1 LSKTF
6 QIYRSSAGSGKTRT
20 LAKAFI
26 KLALSGEP
34 DSFRF
39 IIAVTFANKAT
50 QEMKERILRYL
61 SDFTSGR
68 KNNLTDELITELKI
82 SSDQLQKRSE
92 KVLSLILHRYSQF
105 SISTIDAFFQRVI
118 RSFTREAGLLGN
130 FRLEVDNEFVLDE
143 VIADLMD
150 ELGPNNP
157 ELTEWVTD
165 FSRDR
170 LLEGENWNITYAL
183 KQFAMEIFKD
193 QFKEVE
199 DAILSSENP
208 QADYKKVLTTLRAVI
223 RKFMDHMRQKAADAM
238 RILAENHIDKDDF
251 NYKDSGT
258 AFKYFSEFAADR
270 YYEYGSRVEGA
281 ALSAGDWPARKSPK
295 FNQLKALAE
304 TKLMPILNE
313 MINYDK
319 KDYVLVRSAREVLK
333 NFYAFGLISDLT
345 RKLRTYRDEN
355 NVMLLSDASKFL
367 NGVINN
373 SDTPF
378 IYEKVGSYYR
388 NYLID
393 EFQDTSGFQWRNFLP
408 LLKEA
413 SDQDNSNLIVGDV
426 KQSIYRW
433 RGGDLELLQNEV
445 VREFGA
451 HRVDTLT
458 LGSNYRSAETIVEFN
473 NKLFAAASRE
483 ISTMVSNTLPMDVF
497 QDAGQKHVRWP
508 GAGFVR
514 FSILERGDEDEDWMA
529 NALTM
534 LPGWFEQL
542 QDKGVRLKDI
552 AILVRKN
559 DEGQRIANFML
570 QFRTSSDAKK
580 NYRYDVVS
588 NESLRLDTSLSV
600 NVLIAAL
607 RLLNNPGD
615 LIARGQLAYELALL
629 PGLDETFQRVREGSL
644 ESLQQIFPADFI
656 DQMAVLKRLALFELT
671 EVLIRIFGLGKQ
683 KEELAYITAFQDQVL
698 EFSAREK
705 ADVTSFLEWW
715 EMYKSDKSRSIK
727 VSDSV
732 DAVNIMTIHSSKG
745 LEFKYVI
752 IPFCSWRL
760 NHEIPP
766 LLWVKTDIAPFSTL
780 GALAV
785 RYNEPLDKT
794 IFANAYQEERTK
806 VHLDNLNL
814 LYVAFTRA
822 EAGLIAFAPESRP
835 GRVST
840 VGDLV
845 QKALLTDPDLVSSL
859 SGSEFVMGDVAA
871 LKDEREKE
879 TRLAV
884 KLDGYHSADW
894 RDKLVIKREGAEFFE
909 DKISD
914 KRARI
919 NRGILLHTIMSRIE
933 YKTDAKQKLEDFFLE
948 SALPLEEIE
957 IITKQVQSILD
968 HPQMGAW
975 FTKDWK
981 IKAEAMVLLPGGL
994 QKRID
999 RIMLSDTK
1007 TVIVDYKTGSRKS
1020 IDKEQVEQYAGVLT
1034 QMGYPNVQA
1043 FLVYLADLK
1052 VEEVIRKSNL
1062 SLF

>member
-34 DSFRF
+34 DAFRF

-50 QEMKERILRYL
+50 QEMKERIVRYL
-61 SDFTSGR
+61 TDFATGR
-68 KNNLTDELITELKI
+68 TNNLTAELLAEL
-82 SSDQLQKRSE
+82 SLSPDQLQQRSE
-92 KVLSLILHRYSQF
+92 RVLSQILHRYTQF

-150 ELGPNNP
+150 ELGPDSP
-157 ELTEWVTD
+157 DLTEWVTD

-170 LLEGENWNITYAL
+170 LLEGENWNITFAL

-199 DAILSSENP
+199 EQILRSENP
-208 QADYKKVLTTLRAVI
+208 VDDYRRVRDTLRTEI
-223 RKFMDHMRQKAADAM
+223 RKFMDHMATMATQAM
-238 RILAENHIDKDDF
+238 KILAEHGIDKDDF

-258 AFKYFSEFAADR
+258 AFKYFSEFEAGR
-270 YYEYGSRVEGA
+270 YYEYGARVEGA
-281 ALSAGDWPARKSPK
+281 ALSAGDWPSKKS
-295 FNQLKALAE
+295 LKNALLKSLAE
-304 TKLMPILNE
+304 NKLMKILND
-313 MINYDK
+313 MMAYDK
-319 KDYVLVRSAREVLK
+319 ANFILVRSSREVLK

-345 RKLRTYRDEN
+345 RKLRTYREEN

-388 NYLID
+388 HYLID
-393 EFQDTSGFQWRNFLP
+393 EFQDTSGFQWRNFVP

-413 SDQDNSNLIVGDV
+413 SDQQYSNLIVGDV

-445 VREFGA
+445 TREFGKE
-451 HRVDTLT
+451 RVDIHNLD
-458 LGSNYRSAETIVEFN
+458 SNYRSASALVDFN
-473 NKLFAAASRE
+473 NKLFASASHE
-483 ISTMVSNTLPMDVF
+483 IGIMVNDALPVEVF
-497 QDAGQKHVRWP
+497 KDAPQRNVRWP

-514 FSILERGDEDEDWMA
+514 FSILERGDDEDDWMT

-534 LPGWFEQL
+534 LPGWFEKL
-542 QDKGVRLKDI
+542 QDQGIRLRDI

-559 DEGQRIANFML
+559 DEGQKVANYML
-570 QFRTSSDAKK
+570 QFRTSADARK

-607 RLLNNPGD
+607 KLLKNPGD
-615 LIARGQLAYELALL
+615 LVARGQLAYELALL
-629 PGLDETFQRVREGSL
+629 PNMDETFVKVREAKVH
-644 ESLQQIFPADFI
+644 EIFPTEFVE
-656 DQMAVLKRLALFELT
+656 QMASLKRLALFELT

-683 KEELAYITAFQDQVL
+683 KEELAYITSFQDQVL

-705 ADVTSFLEWW
+705 ADVSSFLEWW
-715 EMYKSDKSRSIK
+715 DMYKSDKARSIK
-727 VSDSV
+727 VTDSV
-732 DAVNIMTIHSSKG
+732 DAATIMTIHASKG

-752 IPFCSWRL
+752 VPFCSWRL

-766 LLWVKTDIAPFSTL
+766 LLWVTTDVKPFSTL

-785 RYNEPLDKT
+785 RYNESLEKT
-794 IFANAYQEERTK
+794 VFGEAYFRERTK
-806 VHLDNLNL
+806 VYLDNLNL

-840 VGDLV
+840 AGDLV
-845 QKALLTDPDLVSSL
+845 QKAFTMDSELGQHLAGREFGIGEVKALTDDRQPV
-859 SGSEFVMGDVAA
+859 EV
-871 LKDEREKE
+871 E
-879 TRLAV
+879 AV
-884 KLDGYHSADW
+884 QLDGYHSADW
-894 RDKLVIKREGAEFFE
+894 RSKLVIKREGAEFFE
-909 DKISD
+909 DAVSE
-914 KRARI
+914 KRAKI
-919 NRGILLHTIMSRIE
+919 NRGILLHTVLSRIE
-933 YKTDAKQKLEDFFLE
+933 YKNDTKDKLTDFFLE
-948 SALPLEEIE
+948 SSLPKEEIE
-957 IITKQVQSILD
+957 AITAQVNAIID
-968 HPQMGAW
+968 HPQMGNW
-975 FTKDWK
+975 FTKEWA
-981 IKAEAMVLLPGGL
+981 IKAEAMILLPGGL

-999 RIMLSDTK
+999 RIMIGKTR
-1007 TVIVDYKTGSRKS
+1007 TVIVDYKTGARKAA
-1020 IDKEQVEQYAGVLT
+1020 DKEQVEQYASVLT

-1043 FLVYLADLK
+1043 FLVYLNDLR
-1052 VEEVIRKSNL
+1052 VEEVISKSNL